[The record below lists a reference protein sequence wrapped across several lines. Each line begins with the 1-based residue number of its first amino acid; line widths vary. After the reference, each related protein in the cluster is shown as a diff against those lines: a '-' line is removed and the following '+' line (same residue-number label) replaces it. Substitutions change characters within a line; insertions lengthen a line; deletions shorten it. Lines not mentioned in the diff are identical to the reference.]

1 MSPLLSAKKLF
12 AVAILAFALVGAS
25 LLSSKPPLIAER
37 SGEKIFRLAR
47 KSDVMPDIS
56 SEAAIVKRLKTGEAL
71 FERNV
76 GQKLPIASLTK
87 LMSALILAEMGEPL
101 AEMEFS
107 EDAKLAG
114 QPDDKRSQTEAGERV
129 KTEDIIKM
137 MLVSSY
143 NDAAYAAAEN
153 VAVSKRPE
161 LDSKSFQERVSF
173 FVELM
178 NRRAQ
183 TIGLANTHFANPAG
197 SDDPDNFSTAQDIA
211 ELSKFINDT
220 NPELWTSSRIQ
231 EIFIFG
237 KAGRR
242 YDLVNTN
249 PLLKEYPSIYGSK
262 TGFEDQAKGT
272 LLILYQVARQDNVAI
287 VILGSNDRFR
297 DGKEAIRW
305 LESNFVLES
314 Q

>member
-76 GQKLPIASLTK
+76 SQKLPIASLTK

-153 VAVSKRPE
+153 VTVSKRPE

-220 NPELWTSSRIQ
+220 HPELWTSSRIQ